1 MYICIYI
8 YVLVIVYKTNI
19 YIYVCVIFIFIYF
32 TFTILFI
39 FIAFLHHTC
48 VTELHACMRQT
59 ARGQVASSIVD
70 SKRLETVSVTDSVVA
85 LIQVLAMF
93 LWISVGF
100 SISVHGL
107 RQTRGPAHFVHSFG
121 SSYLGT
127 RTCCLHPHVLS
138 FPRCPRRCSNCRK
151 PYGRTSCRSRMP
163 CKEGGTVR
171 SAKLLVAWALL
182 DRKQP

>member
-1 MYICIYI
+1 MYTCIYI

-19 YIYVCVIFIFIYF
+19 YICVCVIFIFIYF

-59 ARGQVASSIVD
+59 ARGQVASSIVE

-151 PYGRTSCRSRMP
+151 PYG
-163 CKEGGTVR
+163 
-171 SAKLLVAWALL
+171 
-182 DRKQP
+182 

>member
-1 MYICIYI
+1 MYTCIYI

-19 YIYVCVIFIFIYF
+19 YIYVCVCYFHIYIFYIYN
-32 TFTILFI
+32 TVHIHCLPSSYM
-39 FIAFLHHTC
+39 C
-48 VTELHACMRQT
+48 NRVACMHAPNSKRP
-59 ARGQVASSIVD
+59 SSIKHCRFQAFRD
-70 SKRLETVSVTDSVVA
+70 GFCYTDSVVA

-151 PYGRTSCRSRMP
+151 PYG
-163 CKEGGTVR
+163 
-171 SAKLLVAWALL
+171 
-182 DRKQP
+182 